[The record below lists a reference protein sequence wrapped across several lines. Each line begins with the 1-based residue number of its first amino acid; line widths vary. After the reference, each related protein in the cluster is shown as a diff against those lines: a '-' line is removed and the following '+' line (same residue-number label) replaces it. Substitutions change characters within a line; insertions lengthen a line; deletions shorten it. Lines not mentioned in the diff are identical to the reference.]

1 MADLRMPRPV
11 QTAADTSDRQN
22 RRAPYAPGGPC
33 GRRGRP
39 RQPTRRADARPGRAS
54 GGLGRTLGAA
64 LPLLVL
70 ACAYAADPQ
79 ESGVEVDF
87 EDAREDF
94 ESGHHFDAVLKFS
107 DFIREYPGSVLVD
120 QAIYYRG
127 RSYYEQKDWI
137 LAAADFERVVRD
149 FPESRFACDAQLWLA
164 ETYWK
169 QSRKAPYD
177 QEETRLAIDE
187 YERFQRRCPRHEA
200 IPDIPD
206 RIARARGRLAEK
218 QYRAARLY
226 DKLDQP
232 ESELIYLG
240 IVVDQYPDTEWA
252 ITARQD
258 RARLLIDLGRIDEAR
273 SDIEWLRERQAADDA
288 LLRRFSELDR

>member
-1 MADLRMPRPV
+1 MPRRI
-11 QTAADTSDRQN
+11 QISTDHGS
-22 RRAPYAPGGPC
+22 
-33 GRRGRP
+33 
-39 RQPTRRADARPGRAS
+39 PGR
-54 GGLGRTLGAA
+54 LRPVLGAV

-70 ACAYAADPQ
+70 ACSYAADTQ
-79 ESGVEVDF
+79 ETSVEVDF
-87 EDAREDF
+87 EDARGDYEA
-94 ESGHHFDAVLKFS
+94 GHHFDAVLKFS

-164 ETYWK
+164 ETYWR

-177 QEETRLAIDE
+177 QAETRRAIQE
-187 YERFQRRCPRHEA
+187 YERFQRRCPEHEGIEE
-200 IPDIPD
+200 IPA
-206 RIARARGRLAEK
+206 RLARARNRLAEK

-226 DKLDQP
+226 EKLNQP
-232 ESELIYLG
+232 ESALIYLG
-240 IVVDQYPDTEWA
+240 LVVDEYPDTEWA
-252 ITARQD
+252 TPARQD
-258 RARLLIDLGRIDEAR
+258 RARLLIDLGRVDEAR
-273 SDIEWLRERQAADDA
+273 SDIEWLRERQAVDDA